1 MHLHSDWSHLAYA
14 LSRTGVSGELGGRCA
29 TAAVSGSCGITR
41 VSMMSWSVKQPE
53 GPSYHHD
60 RALIPTLLSTP
71 RMPLYPGAV
80 PVTVAREMLWSVLI
94 VTACGIVVSISS
106 PNQNNDEYRYIRRVA
121 LLWAQNLLLSLMV
134 FTPLCLA
141 IRARKKRKVSV

>member
-14 LSRTGVSGELGGRCA
+14 LSRTGVSGELGGCCA

-41 VSMMSWSVKQPE
+41 VSMMSWSAKQ
-53 GPSYHHD
+53 PSYHHD
-60 RALIPTLLSTP
+60 RALIPTLLFTP

-80 PVTVAREMLWSVLI
+80 PVTVAREMFWSVLI
-94 VTACGIVVSISS
+94 VTACGIAVSISS
-106 PNQNNDEYRYIRRVA
+106 PNQNDDEYRYIRRVA